1 MIPELFSGSRIR
13 NFFKQFLPLLALAWV
28 ALCGIPS
35 DAGANGNKKVLVL
48 HSYHQG
54 YLWTDMIQEGLS
66 RTLSKQFPKTEIYV
80 EYMNTKRQS
89 AVTMSPHLV
98 QMYKNLYSNVKFD
111 LIVASDNNALDF
123 LITYRDSLFP
133 GAPVVFCGINDYFKY
148 HFEPAQEYTGVSED
162 LDIFS
167 TITVGLK
174 LHPGT
179 KKVVIIT
186 DATET
191 GLINLGLVRKIT
203 GKFPDLKFIELHAL
217 TAAQL
222 SASLKQLEDDT
233 IVLALAF
240 FRDQEGK
247 TFSARESMEFI
258 LSSSKRPVYT
268 VWDFYMTSGTV
279 GGKLLSGRLQGEN
292 AAKLAGRIMN
302 GEKAGAIP
310 VIESP
315 TAYMFDYTGLQ
326 KFGITESQLP
336 DGSLVTGRPDTFYSR
351 YGNYLWVGIG
361 LFSIQMVVIG
371 LLWWNIARRH
381 QEEAARSKAEQQADE
396 TNEMFTLFM
405 RHSPVYVFIKEVT
418 TAGSRVLQASE
429 NFKEIVGIAGSDM
442 IGKTMEELFRPEFA
456 AKISADDR
464 DVIATGEV
472 LKINE
477 ELNGRSYTTIKF
489 PLVQGETTLLAGFA
503 IDITERKQAEQ
514 ELLQAKAAAESA
526 NTAKSQFLTNMSH
539 EIRTPMNGL
548 LGMTQLLEMTELT
561 EEQRGYTTSLK
572 QCGNNL
578 ISLMN
583 DILDLSKIET
593 GKIDII
599 LADFSLKQCIY
610 DTVQLQNFVTHEKG
624 LKLEVDV
631 SADIP
636 CLLTGDQLRV
646 KQILLNLI
654 GNAIKFTNQ
663 GSITVSAQ
671 IVEQHETSVLV
682 CLGVRDTGIGIAAE
696 SLEHIFKPFTQEDGT
711 ISRRYGGTGLGLT
724 ISRKLAE
731 RMGGTITAESTQG
744 VGSCFSVTLPFL
756 ISTTITI
763 PQAAPVATDQDS
775 DCPQLRVLLVDDDKV
790 NTTFGAGLLKKLG
803 HSVTTADN
811 GKQCLAAL
819 EKAEF
824 DIVLMDIQMPIMNG
838 EEALFEIRAKEKG
851 TTEHL
856 PIIALTAHSMRGD
869 MERLLAAGFDG
880 YVSKPMNIEDLVT
893 EMVKVVV
900 EGGD

>member
-1 MIPELFSGSRIR
+1 
-13 NFFKQFLPLLALAWV
+13 
-28 ALCGIPS
+28 
-35 DAGANGNKKVLVL
+35 
-48 HSYHQG
+48 
-54 YLWTDMIQEGLS
+54 
-66 RTLSKQFPKTEIYV
+66 
-80 EYMNTKRQS
+80 
-89 AVTMSPHLV
+89 
-98 QMYKNLYSNVKFD
+98 
-111 LIVASDNNALDF
+111 
-123 LITYRDSLFP
+123 
-133 GAPVVFCGINDYFKY
+133 
-148 HFEPAQEYTGVSED
+148 
-162 LDIFS
+162 
-167 TITVGLK
+167 
-174 LHPGT
+174 
-179 KKVVIIT
+179 
-186 DATET
+186 
-191 GLINLGLVRKIT
+191 
-203 GKFPDLKFIELHAL
+203 
-217 TAAQL
+217 
-222 SASLKQLEDDT
+222 
-233 IVLALAF
+233 
-240 FRDQEGK
+240 
-247 TFSARESMEFI
+247 
-258 LSSSKRPVYT
+258 
-268 VWDFYMTSGTV
+268 
-279 GGKLLSGRLQGEN
+279 
-292 AAKLAGRIMN
+292 
-302 GEKAGAIP
+302 
-310 VIESP
+310 
-315 TAYMFDYTGLQ
+315 
-326 KFGITESQLP
+326 
-336 DGSLVTGRPDTFYSR
+336 
-351 YGNYLWVGIG
+351 
-361 LFSIQMVVIG
+361 
-371 LLWWNIARRH
+371 
-381 QEEAARSKAEQQADE
+381 
-396 TNEMFTLFM
+396 
-405 RHSPVYVFIKEVT
+405 
-418 TAGSRVLQASE
+418 
-429 NFKEIVGIAGSDM
+429 M

-636 CLLTGDQLRV
+636 FLLTGDQFRV

-880 YVSKPMNIEDLVT
+880 YVSKPMNIEDLVA

>member
-1 MIPELFSGSRIR
+1 
-13 NFFKQFLPLLALAWV
+13 
-28 ALCGIPS
+28 
-35 DAGANGNKKVLVL
+35 
-48 HSYHQG
+48 
-54 YLWTDMIQEGLS
+54 
-66 RTLSKQFPKTEIYV
+66 
-80 EYMNTKRQS
+80 
-89 AVTMSPHLV
+89 
-98 QMYKNLYSNVKFD
+98 
-111 LIVASDNNALDF
+111 
-123 LITYRDSLFP
+123 
-133 GAPVVFCGINDYFKY
+133 
-148 HFEPAQEYTGVSED
+148 
-162 LDIFS
+162 
-167 TITVGLK
+167 
-174 LHPGT
+174 
-179 KKVVIIT
+179 
-186 DATET
+186 
-191 GLINLGLVRKIT
+191 
-203 GKFPDLKFIELHAL
+203 
-217 TAAQL
+217 
-222 SASLKQLEDDT
+222 
-233 IVLALAF
+233 
-240 FRDQEGK
+240 
-247 TFSARESMEFI
+247 
-258 LSSSKRPVYT
+258 
-268 VWDFYMTSGTV
+268 
-279 GGKLLSGRLQGEN
+279 
-292 AAKLAGRIMN
+292 
-302 GEKAGAIP
+302 
-310 VIESP
+310 
-315 TAYMFDYTGLQ
+315 
-326 KFGITESQLP
+326 
-336 DGSLVTGRPDTFYSR
+336 
-351 YGNYLWVGIG
+351 
-361 LFSIQMVVIG
+361 
-371 LLWWNIARRH
+371 
-381 QEEAARSKAEQQADE
+381 
-396 TNEMFTLFM
+396 M

-489 PLVQGETTLLAGFA
+489 PLVQGETTLLAGFT
-503 IDITERKQAEQ
+503 IDITERKQAEEALSQSESTFRKLFEESSDAILLVDVTGVFVKCNQAALELLKMTREQFLLLPPASASISPEFQPDGRRSDEAALDLIAQAYSKGLCRFDWTHVNAEGSEFIVEVSLMPITLSGQTMLHATWRNITERKQVEQ

-526 NTAKSQFLTNMSH
+526 NTAKSQFLANMSH

-636 CLLTGDQLRV
+636 FLLTGDQFRV

-671 IVEQHETSVLV
+671 IVEQRETSVLV